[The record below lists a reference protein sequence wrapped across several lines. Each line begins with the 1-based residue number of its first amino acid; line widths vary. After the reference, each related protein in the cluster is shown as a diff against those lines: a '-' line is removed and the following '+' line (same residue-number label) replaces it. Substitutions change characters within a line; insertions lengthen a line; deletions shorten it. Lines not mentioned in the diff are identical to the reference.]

1 MFTFTFSCTVPTKIW
16 IPWII
21 IWLLDETSFHQT
33 LFFRPQTDS
42 NLFRWTDLYHLT
54 TGHFLSY
61 IEKVKAVLTTWFM
74 TWMYRFF
81 STLKNAFCQQ
91 NTNRG
96 KRRFSVEEEKNCL
109 FPSNACFAAKYWY
122 NILSF
127 FSAQKRALS
136 CIQWRLLCS
145 IEKWKCRRENAG
157 ETFANLIPI
166 LKGRGCCQ

>member
-1 MFTFTFSCTVPTKIW
+1 MKHHFIKHYFSDLKRTRTFLGEPTF
-16 IPWII
+16 I
-21 IWLLDETSFHQT
+21 IWPLAIFLL
-33 LFFRPQTDS
+33 
-42 NLFRWTDLYHLT
+42 
-54 TGHFLSY
+54 

-81 STLKNAFCQQ
+81 STLKNAFRQQ
-91 NTNRG
+91 NTNRS
-96 KRRFSVEEEKNCL
+96 KRRFSVEEEENCL